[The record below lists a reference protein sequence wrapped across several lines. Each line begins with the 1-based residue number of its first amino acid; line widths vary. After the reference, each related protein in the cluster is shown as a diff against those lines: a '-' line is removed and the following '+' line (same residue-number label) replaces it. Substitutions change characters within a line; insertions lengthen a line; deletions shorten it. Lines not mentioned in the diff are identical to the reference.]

1 MEGEITAI
9 KEDVVAES
17 SAVENSEDKIE
28 KEEAEQT
35 EDMKEALKHAK
46 SLMKDEFG
54 AIQEDV
60 AEEGAG
66 VNIGKSNI
74 NEQTGDQKLYEKKFS
89 ETKDL
94 DKSRQ
99 KKPYGRDR
107 SKDTGEEEVLY
118 NKEDVGNRDYE
129 GL

>member
-1 MEGEITAI
+1 
-9 KEDVVAES
+9 
-17 SAVENSEDKIE
+17 
-28 KEEAEQT
+28 
-35 EDMKEALKHAK
+35 LKHAK

-60 AEEGAG
+60 AEEGAE

-118 NKEDVGNRDYE
+118 NKEDVSNRDYE